1 MANMQTWVTQVIQG
15 VTAWSGT
22 EQASHRFGGT
32 EFRLGKVEI
41 GHIHRNGMV
50 DIPFTRAIRDIL
62 LAEGKAEP
70 HHLLPETGWISFYIR
85 AETDVAA
92 ALWLL
97 RVSYLQKARR
107 RMPELTQSPEIELSQ
122 SLRLAVLGQ

>member
-1 MANMQTWVTQVIQG
+1 MSDMRTWVAQV
-15 VTAWSGT
+15 VDAAMAWQDV
-22 EQASHRFGGT
+22 EQASHRFGGV

-50 DIPFTRAIRDIL
+50 DIPFTRAIRDVL

-70 HHLLPETGWISFYIR
+70 HHLLPETGWMSFYIR
-85 AETDVAA
+85 AESDVAA

-97 RVSYLQKARR
+97 RVSYLHKASR
-107 RMPELTQSPEIELSQ
+107 RMPELAQTPQIDLTP
-122 SLRLAVLGQ
+122 SLRALVLKH